1 MFSSFWLRPL
11 LRRPAGRPLNGKPPT
26 PRRPRRVRLGL
37 EALEDRVTPSVTV
50 TTTLDPTTPI
60 AGQLS
65 LREAINMVN
74 AGQVA
79 DNTIILPAG
88 AYQNTQGALNVTHS
102 LILQGAG
109 SGNTIID
116 GGGTDRV
123 VLIDPTTAVN
133 VQISGVTIR
142 DGNTT
147 GNGGGIDVQDGQGQ
161 SSVLTV
167 TNCVITG
174 NSAG

>member
-1 MFSSFWLRPL
+1 MSRRQAPRLR
-11 LRRPAGRPLNGKPPT
+11 
-26 PRRPRRVRLGL
+26 L
-37 EALEDRVTPSVTV
+37 EGLEDRVTPSVTV

-88 AYQNTQGALNVTHS
+88 TYQNMQGALNVTHS

-109 SGNTIID
+109 AGSTILD
-116 GGGTDRV
+116 GGNKERV
-123 VLIDPTTAVN
+123 LLIDPTSAVN
-133 VQISGVTIR
+133 VQISGVTVR
-142 DGNTT
+142 DGKT
-147 GNGGGIDVQDGQGQ
+147 GGFGGGIDVEGVPGQA
-161 SSVLTV
+161 SVLVLNNCTV
-167 TNCVITG
+167 AG
-174 NSAG
+174 NEAVQGGGINNNAPA